1 MKNYLDNT
9 GLTYYSTKLYD
20 YLKNKLTMLNS
31 NISNLEIKVD
41 FDNKELSTKIENNN
55 QIINQNTSGIK
66 TVNSNI
72 TNLSTKVDNNYDELK
87 ADFNS
92 ADMRPTGDSIY
103 INNVEQFV
111 LKDVVAGEAVTIP
124 LKNDGSDFLIQC
136 YVQTEQ
142 GTPIQHKV
150 ININATTKDLL
161 EYDPRYV
168 EITDD
173 GAIPKTSV
181 TLQLQKENIVNGYNV
196 YATDY
201 LPVELVDNITG
212 LTGYDLHWMKLL
224 NE

>member
-1 MKNYLDNT
+1 LDNS

-20 YLKNKLTMLNS
+20 YLKNKLTALNS
-31 NISNLEIKVD
+31 KISNLEVKVD
-41 FDNKELSTKIENNN
+41 SDNKELSTKIENNN
-55 QIINQNTSGIK
+55 QIINQNTSNIK

-111 LKDVVAGEAVTIP
+111 FKDVVAGEAVTIP
-124 LKNDGSDFLIQC
+124 LKGDGSDFLIQC

-173 GAIPKTSV
+173 GAVPKTSV
-181 TLQLQKENIVNGYNV
+181 SLQLQKENTVNGYNV
-196 YATDY
+196 YVTDY
-201 LPVELVDNITG
+201 LPVELIDNITK
-212 LTGYDLHWMKLL
+212 LTGYDLYWMKLF